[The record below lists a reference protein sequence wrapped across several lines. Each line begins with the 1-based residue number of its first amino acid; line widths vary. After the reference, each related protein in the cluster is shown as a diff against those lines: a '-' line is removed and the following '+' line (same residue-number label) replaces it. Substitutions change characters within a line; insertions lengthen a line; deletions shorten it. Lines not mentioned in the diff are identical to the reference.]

1 MNHCGIHYVSKY
13 RWRTGTVICVVLF
26 QETFKFHGFFFD
38 LGDNCKLEPLL
49 ESVDRGAR
57 QHFSLQLVLNNR
69 APESRFCN
77 SIGVSVPHGVDGFLE
92 MPRVA

>member
-1 MNHCGIHYVSKY
+1 M
-13 RWRTGTVICVVLF
+13 TGTVICVAF
-26 QETFKFHGFFFD
+26 FKKLSNFMDFFD

-49 ESVDRGAR
+49 ESFDRGAQ

-69 APESRFCN
+69 VSESRFCN
-77 SIGVSVPHGVDGFLE
+77 SIGVSAPHGGDGLLE